1 MNVMEDVDSGPTQA
15 ADLRREAEQRLHD
28 KNATPIDAMS
38 EVDALR
44 TAPRTAG
51 PPDRTGNAE

>member
-28 KNATPIDAMS
+28 KTPRRSM
-38 EVDALR
+38 
-44 TAPRTAG
+44 P
-51 PPDRTGNAE
+51 